1 MLHAGERMLVA
12 ALPESFESVADHLGV
27 LLGKRGAL
35 GGSVG
40 DLRLE
45 RDAGGDHRQRL
56 KRGIGLDVSKRRMF
70 VIPLRGDYGFGD
82 ATVTCRS
89 RAVAAFM
96 AVPEVRAAPPA
107 CTWVTPIDEPSPVP
121 VPPRHLL
128 LIRAIALGA
137 RAAFDPCKTV
147 LRLSA
152 EAGVA
157 GRVWEAQERGMPA
170 NGGYGQAFGLKK
182 QARVACHP

>member
-45 RDAGGDHRQRL
+45 RDAGGDHRKRL

-82 ATVTCRS
+82 RNGDLVGS
-89 RAVAAFM
+89 RAVAFM
-96 AVPEVRAAPPA
+96 AGLLCHGRPA
-107 CTWVTPIDEPSPVP
+107 LRR
-121 VPPRHLL
+121 PR
-128 LIRAIALGA
+128 
-137 RAAFDPCKTV
+137 P
-147 LRLSA
+147 
-152 EAGVA
+152 
-157 GRVWEAQERGMPA
+157 
-170 NGGYGQAFGLKK
+170 
-182 QARVACHP
+182 